1 MTTTLERFYTMNGIG
16 FGDTY
21 FETNGDLG
29 VYLSRGGEDTARY
42 ADGGIAL
49 VMLDV
54 DDSHSVVS
62 VDTRGSRPEHQGA
75 QRGHCTHDDRTGRV
89 AAVGR
94 RSLMLS
100 ASPNLGT

>member
-16 FGDTY
+16 VGDTY

-62 VDTRGSRPEHQGA
+62 VDTRGSRPSIKVLNAAIAHMTTARDELRRLG
-75 QRGHCTHDDRTGRV
+75 GGR
-89 AAVGR
+89 
-94 RSLMLS
+94 
-100 ASPNLGT
+100 